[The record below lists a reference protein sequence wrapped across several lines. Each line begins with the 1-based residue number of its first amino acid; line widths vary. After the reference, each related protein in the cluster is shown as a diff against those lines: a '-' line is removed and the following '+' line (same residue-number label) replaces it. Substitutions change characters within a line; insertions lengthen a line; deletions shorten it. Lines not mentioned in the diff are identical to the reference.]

1 LGRVRRDRDWEVSE
15 LWDRFISSRVEE
27 RGMDYRQDIDWFI
40 LTNYD
45 YSMDYYYSIIL
56 LTYR

>member
-1 LGRVRRDRDWEVSE
+1 
-15 LWDRFISSRVEE
+15 
-27 RGMDYRQDIDWFI
+27 MDYRQDIDWFI